1 MSGQGAIAHEAVL
14 GGGHVTTWIAVRG
27 HPVDERITAL
37 MNDLHSSSTRMHI
50 ELEKLVRDH
59 TIHQQ
64 VVLLGTGLDTTAW
77 HLAFPPGVA
86 WWIKQLQQTW
96 QTLTGRCTKEVW
108 LAGAF
113 AYNLGGRRPSELRG
127 TYCCCSV
134 TEESCSDVCSGE
146 FPDCY
151 SLYNSI
157 YRLRTARG
165 SYNGIRP
172 AAYSDGSYE
181 TLPSNALAHFQQYN
195 RKIQHTVDLLKQG
208 REMGGRLQ
216 PFVDEP
222 DSLDECEAA
231 IDYKAMVCSTETFS
245 SVEK

>member
-64 VVLLGTGLDTTAW
+64 VDQATRLSPSSQ
-77 HLAFPPGVA
+77 PPTL
-86 WWIKQLQQTW
+86 QLQQTW